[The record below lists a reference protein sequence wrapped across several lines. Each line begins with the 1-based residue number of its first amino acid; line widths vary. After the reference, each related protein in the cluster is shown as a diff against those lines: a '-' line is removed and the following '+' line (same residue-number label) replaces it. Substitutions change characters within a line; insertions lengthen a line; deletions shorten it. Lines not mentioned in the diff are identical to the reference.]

1 MGNTLKRY
9 NSIRRTDDV
18 DDQQGSA
25 AISGALVASETQE
38 ELQVFLLSRLRQIIF
53 GENAPEHWYDDLFSE
68 GILSLRELSASS
80 GTAAL
85 VRVGVALVGPK
96 DGFNRVFRTTPEYFV
111 HDLSGSGSTI
121 ELWHNGRRLAQTA
134 VSDPGIGD
142 FTVEESG
149 GVGTGFDTVKLLTFA
164 PVGRS
169 SLLASYQKALP

>member
-25 AISGALVASETQE
+25 AISGALVASQTQE
-38 ELQVFLLSRLRQIIF
+38 ELQVFILSRLRQLIF
-53 GENAPEHWYDDLFSE
+53 GENAPEHWYDDLFSD

-80 GTAAL
+80 GAAVI
-85 VRVGVALVGPK
+85 VRIGVTLVGPM
-96 DGFNRVFRTTPEYFV
+96 DGANRIFRTTPERFV
-111 HDLSGSGSTI
+111 HDLSGAGKTI
-121 ELWHNGRRLAQTA
+121 ELWHNGRRLVQTVA
-134 VSDPGIGD
+134 SDPGSGD

-149 GVGTGFDTVKLLTFA
+149 GVGTGFDTVNLLTFS

-169 SLLASYQKALP
+169 SLLANYHKAS